1 MPSPLVG
8 DTQAFYQVVKSGDA
22 KEFWLSSTMFYLI
35 FIVVAALIILGIV
48 VVSLDDID
56 TVRII
61 SGITMFGTALI
72 LVIGFYF
79 TYRSDIL
86 IKISATDFRA
96 GSVGSVAASMA
107 SAALPSSIVSLDKV
121 VGSS

>member
-22 KEFWLSSTMFYLI
+22 KEFWLSSTLFYLI
-35 FIVVAALIILGIV
+35 AFVVIALIVLGIIVVAN
-48 VVSLDDID
+48 DDID

-72 LVIGFYF
+72 LLIGFYF

-86 IKISATDFRA
+86 IKINSTDFRA
-96 GSVGSVAASMA
+96 GSVGSSVA
-107 SAALPSSIVSLDKV
+107 SAALPSSIVSLDKF